1 MFNCG
6 ITSSVSSTTFDIFK
20 ELSHES
26 HGGNF
31 EYVKLQ
37 PVVMIDISSISFET
51 SLRWMPLYLNINLGD
66 WCRHLT
72 SLGRNEL
79 KFLWL

>member
-6 ITSSVSSTTFDIFK
+6 ITSAVSSTTFDIFNQ
-20 ELSHES
+20 LSHES

-31 EYVKLQ
+31 EYVKFQ

-51 SLRWMPLYLNINLGD
+51 SLR
-66 WCRHLT
+66 
-72 SLGRNEL
+72 
-79 KFLWL
+79 